1 MRNRFV
7 QTVNA
12 FTVLVL
18 VLAFVF
24 VLTGCSTP
32 ERKPIP
38 KSYTVEI
45 KAMQFQPAT
54 LSVQKGDT
62 VLFVNHDMLVHNVT
76 EEKTKAWAS
85 SSLSPGDSYKMVVN
99 ESSDYYCSLHPVMK
113 GKLAA
118 E

>member
-1 MRNRFV
+1 MKSHFYKAV
-7 QTVNA
+7 TLA
-12 FTVLVL
+12 ALV
-18 VLAFVF
+18 VALAS
-24 VLTGCSTP
+24 CSGP
-32 ERKPIP
+32 EKKLNS

-45 KAMQFQPAT
+45 KAMQFQPGE

-76 EEKTKAWAS
+76 EEKTKAWS
-85 SSLSPGDSYKMVVN
+85 SPSLAPGDSYKMVVN

-113 GKLAA
+113 GKLLA

>member
-1 MRNRFV
+1 MKSRFV
-7 QTVNA
+7 RKVNA
-12 FTVLVL
+12 SA
-18 VLAFVF
+18 AFVF
-24 VLTGCSTP
+24 VLVLTSCSGP
-32 ERKPIP
+32 EKKPVL

-45 KAMQFQPAT
+45 NSMQFHPAI

-76 EEKTKAWAS
+76 EEKTRAWAS
-85 SSLSPGDSYKMVVN
+85 PSLATGDSYKVVAN

-113 GKLAA
+113 GKLAV